1 MRFDIM
7 EDNVDG
13 ILSLAHRGMNRTIR
27 RDPPFAERETA
38 VTNKR

>member
-1 MRFDIM
+1 M
-7 EDNVDG
+7 EENVDG
-13 ILSLAHRGMNRTIR
+13 FLSLAHCGMNRPIR